1 MRFFISGICLDCPV
15 VYSGLYRSISQ
26 CSVQGLHNS
35 TSTCPRP
42 TGLSGERWRVRE
54 VENGMW
60 GCVWPN
66 TKGSG
71 SEWGAASVSLSL
83 LKTRLGLEP
92 TETVYWLQPGG
103 IQRCRERERE
113 VCVSWPLVILKAVLV
128 GVLCVTTVLCNNRGF
143 CLWGLVLTGG
153 RWAFNLL
160 QPTFKT
166 PGGPL
171 FQLFL

>member
-143 CLWGLVLTGG
+143 CLWGLLLTGG

-160 QPTFKT
+160 QPKFKT

>member
-1 MRFFISGICLDCPV
+1 MLLYLLGDVDRINMSFLIMFSLFFFFFYKNALMRFFISGICLDCPV

-113 VCVSWPLVILKAVLV
+113 VCVVTSGDFKGRISWSVV
-128 GVLCVTTVLCNNRGF
+128 CNNSS
-143 CLWGLVLTGG
+143 L
-153 RWAFNLL
+153 
-160 QPTFKT
+160 
-166 PGGPL
+166 
-171 FQLFL
+171 

>member
-113 VCVSWPLVILKAVLV
+113 RCVSWPLVILKAVLV

-153 RWAFNLL
+153 RWAFNLW
-160 QPTFKT
+160 QPKFKT

>member
-1 MRFFISGICLDCPV
+1 MRFFISGTCLDCPV

-71 SEWGAASVSLSL
+71 LEWGAASVSLSL
-83 LKTRLGLEP
+83 LKTRLEP
-92 TETVYWLQPGG
+92 TEQCIDCSLVASSAA
-103 IQRCRERERE
+103 ERERG
-113 VCVSWPLVILKAVLV
+113 VCPDLWGFKDRISWSVVLSD
-128 GVLCVTTVLCNNRGF
+128 CATTVLSNNRGF

-153 RWAFNLL
+153 R
-160 QPTFKT
+160 
-166 PGGPL
+166 
-171 FQLFL
+171 

>member
-160 QPTFKT
+160 QPKFKT